1 MITKERAVNLISKF
15 PDITVGVIGDIILD
29 KYLWGDVER
38 ISPEAPVPV
47 VDVKKETVSLG
58 GASNVANN
66 IASLDAKAYM
76 IGVVGDDEN
85 AKIIE
90 NLLKSKNINPVLI
103 KDKSRP
109 TIEKTRIIAVSQ
121 QLLRIDREDRS
132 KLSAEIEDKIINEI
146 ENIKDKINVFI
157 VSDYGKGVITQRIMD
172 FIKSL
177 NKPIFVDPKPS
188 NYQLYKHTTI
198 LTPNKKEAYESIKVD
213 KNTDLEF
220 VGRKIMSDLEL
231 NQLLI
236 TLGGEGMA
244 LFEGD
249 KILRIPT
256 KAKKVFD
263 VTGAGDTVISV
274 LTLTRLAGGTW
285 EESASLANTAAG
297 YVVGEIG
304 TATVSRDI
312 LIDLIG

>member
-1 MITKERAVNLISKF
+1 MIKKERAIDLISKF

-29 KYLWGDVER
+29 KYLWGDVET

-132 KLSAEIEDKIINEI
+132 KLSTEIEDKIINEI
-146 ENIKDKINVFI
+146 KNIKDEINVFI
-157 VSDYGKGVITQRIMD
+157 VSDYGKGVIAQRIMD

-188 NYQLYKHTTI
+188 NYQLYKNTTI
-198 LTPNKKEAYESIKVD
+198 LTPNKKEAYESIKAD
-213 KNTDLEF
+213 KNTDIEF

-274 LTLTRLAGGTW
+274 LALARLAGGTW

>member
-1 MITKERAVNLISKF
+1 MITKERAIDLISKF

-47 VDVKKETVSLG
+47 VDVKKETISLG

-132 KLSAEIEDKIINEI
+132 KLSVEIEDKIINEI
-146 ENIKDKINVFI
+146 KNIKDKINVFI

-177 NKPIFVDPKPS
+177 SKPIFVDPKPS
-188 NYQLYKHTTI
+188 NYQLYKNTII
-198 LTPNKKEAYESIKVD
+198 LTPNKKEAYESIKAD

-274 LTLTRLAGGTW
+274 LALARLAGGTW

>member
-132 KLSAEIEDKIINEI
+132 KLPAEIEDKIINEI
-146 ENIKDKINVFI
+146 KNIKDKINVFI

-188 NYQLYKHTTI
+188 NYQLYKNTTI
-198 LTPNKKEAYESIKVD
+198 LTPNKKEAYESIKAD

-274 LTLTRLAGGTW
+274 LALARLAGGTW

>member
-90 NLLKSKNINPVLI
+90 NLLKSKNINPILI
-103 KDKSRP
+103 TDKSRP

-132 KLSAEIEDKIINEI
+132 KLSTEIEDKIINEI
-146 ENIKDKINVFI
+146 KNIKDKINVFI

-198 LTPNKKEAYESIKVD
+198 LTPNKKEAYESIKAD

-274 LTLTRLAGGTW
+274 LALARLAGGTW

>member
-1 MITKERAVNLISKF
+1 MITKERAIDLISKF
-15 PDITVGVIGDIILD
+15 PDITVAVIGDIILD

-47 VDVKKETVSLG
+47 VDVKKDTVSLG

-66 IASLDAKAYM
+66 TASLDAKAYM

-132 KLSAEIEDKIINEI
+132 KLSVEIEDKIINEI
-146 ENIKDKINVFI
+146 KNIKDEINVFI
-157 VSDYGKGVITQRIMD
+157 VSDYGKGVIAQRIMD

-188 NYQLYKHTTI
+188 NYQLYKNTTI
-198 LTPNKKEAYESIKVD
+198 LTPNKKEAYESIKAD
-213 KNTDLEF
+213 KNTDLEL

-274 LTLTRLAGGTW
+274 LALARLAGGIW

-304 TATVSRDI
+304 TATVSRGI

>member
-1 MITKERAVNLISKF
+1 MIKKERAIDLISKF

-132 KLSAEIEDKIINEI
+132 KLSTGIEDKIINEI
-146 ENIKDKINVFI
+146 KNIKDEINVFI

-188 NYQLYKHTTI
+188 NYQLYKNTTI
-198 LTPNKKEAYESIKVD
+198 LTPNKKEAYESIKAD

-274 LTLTRLAGGTW
+274 LALARLAGGTW

>member
-1 MITKERAVNLISKF
+1 MIKKERAIDLISRF

-132 KLSAEIEDKIINEI
+132 KLSTGIEDKIINEI
-146 ENIKDKINVFI
+146 KNIKDEINVFI

-188 NYQLYKHTTI
+188 NYQLYKNTTI
-198 LTPNKKEAYESIKVD
+198 LTPNKKEAYESIKAD

-274 LTLTRLAGGTW
+274 LALARLAGGTW

>member
-1 MITKERAVNLISKF
+1 MITKERAIDLISKF
-15 PDITVGVIGDIILD
+15 PDITVAVIGDIILD

-132 KLSAEIEDKIINEI
+132 KLSTEIEDKIINEI
-146 ENIKDKINVFI
+146 KNIKDKINVFI

-188 NYQLYKHTTI
+188 NYQLYKNTTI
-198 LTPNKKEAYESIKVD
+198 LTPNKKEAYESIKAD
-213 KNTDLEF
+213 KNTELEF

-274 LTLTRLAGGTW
+274 LALARLAGGTW

-304 TATVSRDI
+304 TATVSRGI

>member
-1 MITKERAVNLISKF
+1 MITKERAVDLISKF
-15 PDITVGVIGDIILD
+15 PDITVAVIGDIILD

-132 KLSAEIEDKIINEI
+132 KLSTEIEDKIINEI
-146 ENIKDKINVFI
+146 KNIKDKINVFI

-188 NYQLYKHTTI
+188 NYKLYKHTTI
-198 LTPNKKEAYESIKVD
+198 LTPNKKEAYESIKAD

-274 LTLTRLAGGTW
+274 LALARLAGGTW

>member
-1 MITKERAVNLISKF
+1 MITKERAVDLISRF

-90 NLLKSKNINPVLI
+90 NLIKSKNINPVLI

-198 LTPNKKEAYESIKVD
+198 LTPNKKEAYESIKAD

-236 TLGGEGMA
+236 TLGAEGMA

-274 LTLTRLAGGTW
+274 LALARLAGGTW

>member
-1 MITKERAVNLISKF
+1 MITKERAVDLISKF
-15 PDITVGVIGDIILD
+15 PDITVAVIGDIILD

-132 KLSAEIEDKIINEI
+132 KLSTEIEDKIINEI
-146 ENIKDKINVFI
+146 KNIKDKINVFI

-188 NYQLYKHTTI
+188 NYQLYKHATI
-198 LTPNKKEAYESIKVD
+198 LTPNKKEAYESVKAD

-274 LTLTRLAGGTW
+274 LALARLAGGTW

>member
-1 MITKERAVNLISKF
+1 MITKERAIDLISKF
-15 PDITVGVIGDIILD
+15 PDITVAVIGDIILD

-132 KLSAEIEDKIINEI
+132 KLSTEIEDKIINEI
-146 ENIKDKINVFI
+146 KNIKDKINVFI

-188 NYQLYKHTTI
+188 NYQLYKNTTI
-198 LTPNKKEAYESIKVD
+198 LTPNKKEAYESIKAD
-213 KNTDLEF
+213 KNTELEF

-274 LTLTRLAGGTW
+274 LALARLAGGTW

>member
-132 KLSAEIEDKIINEI
+132 KLSTEIEDKIINEI
-146 ENIKDKINVFI
+146 KNIKDKINVFI
-157 VSDYGKGVITQRIMD
+157 VSDYGKGVITRRIMD

-188 NYQLYKHTTI
+188 NYQLYKNTTI
-198 LTPNKKEAYESIKVD
+198 LTPNKKEAYESIKAD

-220 VGRKIMSDLEL
+220 VGRRIMSDLEL

-244 LFEGD
+244 LFEGN

-274 LTLTRLAGGTW
+274 LALARLAGGTW

>member
-1 MITKERAVNLISKF
+1 MITKERAVDLISKF
-15 PDITVGVIGDIILD
+15 PDITVAVIGDIILD

-132 KLSAEIEDKIINEI
+132 KLSTEIEDKIINEI
-146 ENIKDKINVFI
+146 KYIKDKINVFI

-198 LTPNKKEAYESIKVD
+198 LTPNKKEAYESIKAD
-213 KNTDLEF
+213 KNADLEF

-249 KILRIPT
+249 KIVRIPT

-274 LTLTRLAGGTW
+274 LALARLAGGTW

>member
-1 MITKERAVNLISKF
+1 MITKERAVDLISKF
-15 PDITVGVIGDIILD
+15 PDITVAVIGDIILD

-76 IGVVGDDEN
+76 IGIVGDDEN

-90 NLLKSKNINPVLI
+90 NILKSKNINPVLI

-132 KLSAEIEDKIINEI
+132 KLSTDIEDKIINEI
-146 ENIKDKINVFI
+146 KNIKDKINVFI

-177 NKPIFVDPKPS
+177 SKPIFVDPKPS

-198 LTPNKKEAYESIKVD
+198 LTPNKKEAYESIKAD

-274 LTLTRLAGGTW
+274 LALARLAGGTW

>member
-1 MITKERAVNLISKF
+1 MITKERAVDLISKF
-15 PDITVGVIGDIILD
+15 SDITVAVIGDIILD

-132 KLSAEIEDKIINEI
+132 KLSVEIEDKIINEI

-157 VSDYGKGVITQRIMD
+157 VSDYGKGVITRRIMD

-177 NKPIFVDPKPS
+177 SKPIFVDPKPS
-188 NYQLYKHTTI
+188 NYQIYKNTTI
-198 LTPNKKEAYESIKVD
+198 LTPNKKEAYESIKAD

-274 LTLTRLAGGTW
+274 LALARLAGGTW

-312 LIDLIG
+312 LVDLIG

>member
-1 MITKERAVNLISKF
+1 MITKERAVDLISKF
-15 PDITVGVIGDIILD
+15 SDITVAVIGDIILD

-132 KLSAEIEDKIINEI
+132 KLSVEIEDKIINEI

-157 VSDYGKGVITQRIMD
+157 VSDYGKGVITRRIMD

-188 NYQLYKHTTI
+188 NYQIYKNTTI
-198 LTPNKKEAYESIKVD
+198 LTPNKKEAYESIKAD

-274 LTLTRLAGGTW
+274 LALARLAGGTW

-312 LIDLIG
+312 LVDLIG

>member
-132 KLSAEIEDKIINEI
+132 KLSTEIEDKIINEI
-146 ENIKDKINVFI
+146 KNIKDKINVFI
-157 VSDYGKGVITQRIMD
+157 VSDYGKGVITRRIMD

-188 NYQLYKHTTI
+188 NYQLYKNTTI
-198 LTPNKKEAYESIKVD
+198 LTPNKKEAYESIKAD

-220 VGRKIMSDLEL
+220 VGRRIMSDLEL

-274 LTLTRLAGGTW
+274 LALARLAGGTW

>member
-1 MITKERAVNLISKF
+1 MIKKERAIDLISRF

-109 TIEKTRIIAVSQ
+109 TIEKTRVIAVSQ

-132 KLSAEIEDKIINEI
+132 KLSTGIEDKIINEI
-146 ENIKDKINVFI
+146 KNIKDKINVFI

-188 NYQLYKHTTI
+188 NYQLYKNTTI
-198 LTPNKKEAYESIKVD
+198 LTPNKKEAYESIKAD

-274 LTLTRLAGGTW
+274 LALARLAGGTW

>member
-1 MITKERAVNLISKF
+1 MITKERAVDLISRF

-132 KLSAEIEDKIINEI
+132 KLSVEIEDKIINEI

-198 LTPNKKEAYESIKVD
+198 LTPNKKEAYESIKAD
-213 KNTDLEF
+213 KNIDLEF

-249 KILRIPT
+249 KILHIPT

-274 LTLTRLAGGTW
+274 LALARLAGGTW

>member
-1 MITKERAVNLISKF
+1 MITKERAVDLISKF
-15 PDITVGVIGDIILD
+15 PDITVAVIGDIILD

-132 KLSAEIEDKIINEI
+132 KLSTEIEDKIINEI
-146 ENIKDKINVFI
+146 KNIKDKINVFI

-198 LTPNKKEAYESIKVD
+198 LTPNKKEAYESIKAD

-249 KILRIPT
+249 KILHIPT

-274 LTLTRLAGGTW
+274 LALARLAGGTW

>member
-1 MITKERAVNLISKF
+1 MITKERAVNLISMF
-15 PDITVGVIGDIILD
+15 SDITVGVIGDIILD

-90 NLLKSKNINPVLI
+90 NLLKSKNINPILI
-103 KDKSRP
+103 TDKSRP

-132 KLSAEIEDKIINEI
+132 KLSTEIEDKIINEI
-146 ENIKDKINVFI
+146 KNIKDEINVFI

-198 LTPNKKEAYESIKVD
+198 LTPNKKEAYESIKAD

-274 LTLTRLAGGTW
+274 LALARLAGGTW

>member
-121 QLLRIDREDRS
+121 QLLRIDKEDRS
-132 KLSAEIEDKIINEI
+132 KLSTELEDKIINEI
-146 ENIKDKINVFI
+146 EGIKDKINVFI

-198 LTPNKKEAYESIKVD
+198 LTPNKKEAYESIKAD

-231 NQLLI
+231 SQLLI

-274 LTLTRLAGGTW
+274 LALARLAGGTW

>member
-103 KDKSRP
+103 TDKSRP

-132 KLSAEIEDKIINEI
+132 KLDTEIEDEIINEI

-188 NYQLYKHTTI
+188 NYQLYKNTTI
-198 LTPNKKEAYESIKVD
+198 LTPNKKEAYESIKAD

-274 LTLTRLAGGTW
+274 LALARLAGGTW

>member
-1 MITKERAVNLISKF
+1 MITKERAVDLISKF

-132 KLSAEIEDKIINEI
+132 KLNNEIEDKIIIEI
-146 ENIKDKINVFI
+146 KNIKDKINVFI
-157 VSDYGKGVITQRIMD
+157 VSDYGKGVITRRIMD

-188 NYQLYKHTTI
+188 NYQLYKNTTI
-198 LTPNKKEAYESIKVD
+198 LTPNKKEAYESIKAD

-220 VGRKIMSDLEL
+220 VGRRIMSDLEL

-274 LTLTRLAGGTW
+274 LALARLAGGTW

-304 TATVSRDI
+304 TATVSRNI

>member
-1 MITKERAVNLISKF
+1 MITKERAIDLISKF
-15 PDITVGVIGDIILD
+15 PDITVAVIGDIILD

-47 VDVKKETVSLG
+47 VDVKKDTVSLG

-66 IASLDAKAYM
+66 TASLDAKAYM

-132 KLSAEIEDKIINEI
+132 KLSVEIEDKIINEI
-146 ENIKDKINVFI
+146 KNIKDEINVFI
-157 VSDYGKGVITQRIMD
+157 VSDYGKGVIAQRIMD

-188 NYQLYKHTTI
+188 NYQLYKNTTI
-198 LTPNKKEAYESIKVD
+198 LTPNKKEAYESIKAD
-213 KNTDLEF
+213 KNTDLEL

-274 LTLTRLAGGTW
+274 LALARLAGGTW

-304 TATVSRDI
+304 TATVSRGI

>member
-1 MITKERAVNLISKF
+1 MITKERAVDLISKF
-15 PDITVGVIGDIILD
+15 PDITVAVIGDIILD

-132 KLSAEIEDKIINEI
+132 KLSTEIEDKIINEI
-146 ENIKDKINVFI
+146 KYIKDKINVFI

-198 LTPNKKEAYESIKVD
+198 LTPNKKEAYESIKAD

-249 KILRIPT
+249 KILHIPT

-274 LTLTRLAGGTW
+274 LALARLAGGTW

>member
-15 PDITVGVIGDIILD
+15 PDITVAVIGDIILD

-132 KLSAEIEDKIINEI
+132 KLSTDLEDKIINEI

-198 LTPNKKEAYESIKVD
+198 LTPNKKEAYESIKAD

-274 LTLTRLAGGTW
+274 LALARLAGGTW

-304 TATVSRDI
+304 TATVSIDI

>member
-1 MITKERAVNLISKF
+1 MIKKERAIDLISRF

-109 TIEKTRIIAVSQ
+109 TIEKTRVIAVSQ

-132 KLSAEIEDKIINEI
+132 KLSTGIEDKIINEI
-146 ENIKDKINVFI
+146 KNIKDEINVFI

-188 NYQLYKHTTI
+188 NYQLYKNTTI
-198 LTPNKKEAYESIKVD
+198 LTPNKKEAYESIKAD

-274 LTLTRLAGGTW
+274 LALARLAGGTW

>member
-1 MITKERAVNLISKF
+1 MIKKERAIDLISKF

-58 GASNVANN
+58 GASNVTNN

-132 KLSAEIEDKIINEI
+132 KLSTGIEDKIINEI
-146 ENIKDKINVFI
+146 KNIKDEINVFI

-188 NYQLYKHTTI
+188 NYQLYKNTTI
-198 LTPNKKEAYESIKVD
+198 LTPNKKEAYESIKAD

-236 TLGGEGMA
+236 TLGSEGMA

-274 LTLTRLAGGTW
+274 LALARLAGGTW

>member
-90 NLLKSKNINPVLI
+90 NLLKSKNINPILI
-103 KDKSRP
+103 TDKSRP
-109 TIEKTRIIAVSQ
+109 TIEKTRIIAISQ

-132 KLSAEIEDKIINEI
+132 KLSTEIEDKIINEI
-146 ENIKDKINVFI
+146 KNIKDEINVFI
-157 VSDYGKGVITQRIMD
+157 VSDYGKGIITQRIMD

-198 LTPNKKEAYESIKVD
+198 LTPNKKEAY
-213 KNTDLEF
+213 
-220 VGRKIMSDLEL
+220 
-231 NQLLI
+231 
-236 TLGGEGMA
+236 
-244 LFEGD
+244 
-249 KILRIPT
+249 
-256 KAKKVFD
+256 
-263 VTGAGDTVISV
+263 
-274 LTLTRLAGGTW
+274 
-285 EESASLANTAAG
+285 
-297 YVVGEIG
+297 
-304 TATVSRDI
+304 
-312 LIDLIG
+312 

>member
-1 MITKERAVNLISKF
+1 
-15 PDITVGVIGDIILD
+15 
-29 KYLWGDVER
+29 
-38 ISPEAPVPV
+38 
-47 VDVKKETVSLG
+47 
-58 GASNVANN
+58 
-66 IASLDAKAYM
+66 M

-121 QLLRIDREDRS
+121 QLLRIDRENRS
-132 KLSAEIEDKIINEI
+132 KLSTEIEDKIINEI
-146 ENIKDKINVFI
+146 KNIKDKINVFV
-157 VSDYGKGVITQRIMD
+157 VSDYGKGVITRRIMD

-177 NKPIFVDPKPS
+177 NKSIFVDPKPS
-188 NYQLYKHTTI
+188 NYQLYKNTTI
-198 LTPNKKEAYESIKVD
+198 LTPNKKEAYESIKAD

-274 LTLTRLAGGTW
+274 LALARLAGGTW

>member
-1 MITKERAVNLISKF
+1 MITKERAVDLISKF

-90 NLLKSKNINPVLI
+90 NLLKSKNINPILI
-103 KDKSRP
+103 TDKSRP
-109 TIEKTRIIAVSQ
+109 TIEKTRIIAISQ

-132 KLSAEIEDKIINEI
+132 KLSTEIEDKIINEI
-146 ENIKDKINVFI
+146 KNIKDEINVFI
-157 VSDYGKGVITQRIMD
+157 VSDYGKGIITQRIMD

-198 LTPNKKEAYESIKVD
+198 LTPNKKEAYESIKAD

-274 LTLTRLAGGTW
+274 LALARLAGGTW

>member
-1 MITKERAVNLISKF
+1 MITKERAVDLISKF

-132 KLSAEIEDKIINEI
+132 KLSTEIEDKIINEI
-146 ENIKDKINVFI
+146 KNIKDKINVFI
-157 VSDYGKGVITQRIMD
+157 VSDYGKGVITRRIMD

-188 NYQLYKHTTI
+188 NYQLYKNTTI
-198 LTPNKKEAYESIKVD
+198 LTPNKKEAYESIKAD

-220 VGRKIMSDLEL
+220 VGRRIMSDLEL

-274 LTLTRLAGGTW
+274 LALARLAGGTW

>member
-1 MITKERAVNLISKF
+1 MITKERAVDLISRF

-90 NLLKSKNINPVLI
+90 NLIKSKNINPVLI

-188 NYQLYKHTTI
+188 NYQLYKHATI
-198 LTPNKKEAYESIKVD
+198 LTPNKKEAYESIKAD

-236 TLGGEGMA
+236 TLGAEGMA

-274 LTLTRLAGGTW
+274 LALARLAGGTW

>member
-90 NLLKSKNINPVLI
+90 NLLKSKNINPILI
-103 KDKSRP
+103 TDKSRP
-109 TIEKTRIIAVSQ
+109 TIEKTRIIAISQ

-132 KLSAEIEDKIINEI
+132 KLSTEIEDKIINEI
-146 ENIKDKINVFI
+146 KNIKDEINVFI
-157 VSDYGKGVITQRIMD
+157 VSDYGKGIITQRIMD

-198 LTPNKKEAYESIKVD
+198 LTPNKKEAYESIKAD

-274 LTLTRLAGGTW
+274 LALARLAGGTW

>member
-1 MITKERAVNLISKF
+1 MITKERAVGLISKF

-66 IASLDAKAYM
+66 ISSLDAKAYM

-121 QLLRIDREDRS
+121 QLLRIDKEDRS
-132 KLSAEIEDKIINEI
+132 KLSTEIEDKIIDEI
-146 ENIKDKINVFI
+146 KNIKDKINVFI
-157 VSDYGKGVITQRIMD
+157 VSDYGKGVITQRIMN

-198 LTPNKKEAYESIKVD
+198 LTPNKKEAYESIKAD

-231 NQLLI
+231 KQLLI

-274 LTLTRLAGGTW
+274 LALARLAGGTW